1 MNEIKLQ
8 YRKHTRLKDYNYSAN
23 GAYFITICTDCQRK
37 SIGEKERPIIEREI
51 KTLEVRFAGLKV
63 DFYIL
68 MEDHLHIIFILNDA
82 NVSLPKVIQAFK
94 SKTSLGLKRNG
105 YKGKVFWQKNYYDH
119 IVRSEEALGKIREYI
134 QNNPLAEGLKLEE
147 IYENEP

>member
-23 GAYFITICTDCQRK
+23 SAYFITICTDCQRK